1 MNVVDGLVLAAYAS
15 LLLELLVFPIPSEAS
30 TWQLL
35 ASGGEQAPSGLAAD
49 ELARARRRTTP
60 AKLLSYLLP
69 TALGVALFLVPLAG
83 MFVAPLR
90 DLLTCPPQ
98 SASSWSGV
106 VLIALGRTVTF
117 TSVLQ
122 LRAARREPR
131 GLAHGLFRWSRNPGL
146 VGMYG
151 FYAGL
156 CLVCLSPYMALGFPL
171 YVANMHRRV
180 RMEESHLEQRLGDSW
195 RAYRGAV
202 PRYAPLPGL
211 R

>member
-1 MNVVDGLVLAAYAS
+1 MNAVDGLVLAAYAS
-15 LLLELLVFPIPSEAS
+15 LLLELVVFPIPSEAS
-30 TWQLL
+30 SWQLL
-35 ASGGEQAPSGLAAD
+35 ASRGEQAQGMQPTG
-49 ELARARRRTTP
+49 ELALARRRATSV
-60 AKLLSYLLP
+60 KLLSYLLP
-69 TALGVALFLVPLAG
+69 TALGVALFLVPLAS

-90 DLLTCPPQ
+90 ELLTSPPLPA
-98 SASSWSGV
+98 ASWTGV
-106 VLIALGRTVTF
+106 ALIAIGRTITF

-122 LRAARREPR
+122 LRASRRAPR

-180 RMEESHLEQRLGDSW
+180 RMEESHLEQRLGESW